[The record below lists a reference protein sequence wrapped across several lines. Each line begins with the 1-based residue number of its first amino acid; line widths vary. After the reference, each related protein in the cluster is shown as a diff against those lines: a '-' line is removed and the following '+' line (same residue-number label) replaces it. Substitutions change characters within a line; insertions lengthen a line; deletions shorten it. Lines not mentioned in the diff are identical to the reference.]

1 MIKRA
6 LALTA
11 LILGSA
17 LVLAAD
23 KTKVAD
29 LLDNPTKF
37 DGKTVTVSGTVKKF
51 KAKESKAGNKYFT
64 FDVEQDD
71 ETVHIYGQGE
81 LDPAPKNGDKVELTG
96 KFTKLKKVRDLE
108 FKNEIDITPKK
119 GEKYALKILK

>member
-1 MIKRA
+1 MKRA
-6 LALTA
+6 LAFSL

-17 LVLAAD
+17 IVLAAE
-23 KTKVAD
+23 KTKVVD

-37 DGKTVTVSGTVKKF
+37 DGKSVSVSGTVKKF

-64 FDVEQDD
+64 FDLIQED
-71 ETVHIYGQGE
+71 ETVHVYGQGE

-96 KFTKLKKVRDLE
+96 KFAKLKKVGDLE

>member
-1 MIKRA
+1 MKRA
-6 LALTA
+6 LAFSL

-17 LVLAAD
+17 IVLAAD

-37 DGKTVTVSGTVKKF
+37 DGKSVSVSGTVKKF

-64 FDVEQDD
+64 FDVIEEDD
-71 ETVHIYGQGE
+71 AVHIYGQGE

-96 KFTKLKKVRDLE
+96 KFSKLKKVGDLE